1 MGYHGSQWVYVF
13 SGNMEVLL
21 AGCVLNLDPVAGNIE
36 ALLTD

>member
-1 MGYHGSQWVYVF
+1 MGYHWSQWVYVF

-21 AGCVLNLDPVAGNIE
+21 AGCVLNLDPIAGNME